1 VRILVDTT
9 AFVALL
15 DRRHSRHWVLRDMLS
30 LLFKADATLVVTN
43 CIVLET
49 FDVLRRRFAAR
60 SLRLLALELLP
71 ACEVVWVHLSGQL
84 SNLRHELK
92 RLFES
97 QRDA

>member
-1 VRILVDTT
+1 VRTTLRAVVGRCPVLARTVRILVDTT

-60 SLRLLALELLP
+60 SLRLLASSFCRL
-71 ACEVVWVHLSGQL
+71 VRSSGCT
-84 SNLRHELK
+84 
-92 RLFES
+92 
-97 QRDA
+97 